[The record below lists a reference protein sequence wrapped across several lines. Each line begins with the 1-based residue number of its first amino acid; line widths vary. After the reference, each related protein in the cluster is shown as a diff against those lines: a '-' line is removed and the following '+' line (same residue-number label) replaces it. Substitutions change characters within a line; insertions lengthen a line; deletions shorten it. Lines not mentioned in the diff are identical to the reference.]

1 MWSCRTVLTSTLV
14 GLQVAALLAV
24 LALTHFA
31 SQNVLLSYAEQ
42 LTERVAH
49 DTTRFTENFL
59 NPADD
64 AAALSQRLAERA
76 VVQTDNRSVLTRY
89 FYEILRGRTDFAGIF
104 YGARDGSFVYVS
116 RDDTVEG
123 ATYRTK
129 WIETDPVR
137 SVQLDYF
144 DDEFR
149 RVSRRRD
156 DTDTYDPRSRPW
168 YVRASEKNEV
178 VWTEPYIF
186 FSSQRPGIT
195 VATPVLGE
203 DGMTMRGAVG
213 IDIEIGAL
221 SQFLDGLE
229 VGKRGSAAIVS
240 QTGDVIAHRE
250 ASAILA
256 VDAEGGQRFAKVAEI
271 GDPALA
277 QAVSSL
283 PGGLESV
290 TPGET
295 RLTRF
300 QALGESWRGA
310 VRRLAG
316 SRTPW
321 VVVTYLPESDILG
334 PIQRVRNIGLVV
346 VAIVAA
352 MTAIFS
358 ALLASALTNPIK
370 ALAAQASHISKGEF
384 DDMPLPSMRMK
395 ELDETGQAMRRATSW
410 LRDYRRENET
420 LTGELREAGRV
431 LERRVEERTEQLAH
445 ANRELEEANRNT
457 SMLAHELDHR
467 VKNLFA
473 ITSSLVSLAASHAT
487 TPQEVADEARG
498 RINALARAHADTQ
511 GATESQLA
519 SIVKSV
525 LEPYA
530 GTDDFRINVVG
541 DPLTVSRSNVTPIG
555 LILYELATNA
565 AKYGALGHPGGE
577 VDVTWERSAGGV
589 VTLVWAERSNTSAGD
604 GDRSD
609 TEPGGFGSIML
620 EAMAHRLDATVERDM
635 TSAGL
640 RMTLTMKDLEERREA
655 PLHTQMP
662 DPLLSS
668 KRSAGRSKRSAE
680 RA

>member
-24 LALTHFA
+24 LALTYFA
-31 SQNVLLSYAEQ
+31 SQNVLLAYAEQ

-49 DTTRFTENFL
+49 DTTTFTENFL

-76 VVQTDNRSVLTRY
+76 VVSTENRAILTRY
-89 FYEILRGRTDFAGIF
+89 FYEVLRARSDFAGIF
-104 YGARDGSFVYVS
+104 YGEADGSFVYVS
-116 RDDTVEG
+116 RDATVEG

-137 SVQLDYF
+137 SVQLEYF

-149 RVSRRRD
+149 SLLQRQD
-156 DTDTYDPRSRPW
+156 DADIYDPRTRPW
-168 YVRASEKNEV
+168 YVKASEKKAV

-195 VATPVLGE
+195 VATPVLAE
-203 DGMTMRGAVG
+203 DRTLMRGAVG

-221 SQFLDGLE
+221 SHFLDGLA

-240 QTGDVIAHRE
+240 QSGDVIAHRE
-250 ASAILA
+250 ASAIFA
-256 VDAEGGQRFAKVAEI
+256 IGDDGGQRFAKVAEI
-271 GDPALA
+271 HDPALA
-277 QAVSSL
+277 QAVASL
-283 PGGLESV
+283 PGGLDSLQ
-290 TPGET
+290 PGET

-300 QALGESWRGA
+300 MAQGERWRGA

-321 VVVTYLPESDILG
+321 AVVTYLPESDILA
-334 PIQRVRNIGLVV
+334 PLQRVRNIGLVV
-346 VAIVAA
+346 VVIVAA

-358 ALLASALTNPIK
+358 ALLARALTKPIK

-384 DDMPLPSMRMK
+384 DDTPLPSMRMK

-420 LTGELREAGRV
+420 LTRELREAGRV

-445 ANRELEEANRNT
+445 ANRDLEEANRNT

-511 GATESQLA
+511 GATETRLA

-530 GTDDFRINVVG
+530 DTDDFRINIAG
-541 DPLTVSRSNVTPIG
+541 EPLTVSRSNVTPIG

-577 VDVTWERSAGGV
+577 VDVTWQRSASGV
-589 VTLVWAERSNTSAGD
+589 VTLAWAERSTTPAGD
-604 GDRSD
+604 GHGAD
-609 TEPGGFGSIML
+609 TEPSGFGSIML
-620 EAMAHRLDATVERDM
+620 EAMAHRLDATIERDM
-635 TSAGL
+635 TSTGL
-640 RMTLTMKDLEERREA
+640 RVTLTMKELEEHRDA
-655 PLHTQMP
+655 PHRTQAP
-662 DPLLSS
+662 DPLQSATRQAD
-668 KRSAGRSKRSAE
+668 RSRRSAE
-680 RA
+680 SA

>member
-24 LALTHFA
+24 LALTYFA

-49 DTTRFTENFL
+49 DTTTFTENFL

-76 VVQTDNRSVLTRY
+76 VVSTDNRAILTRY
-89 FYEILRGRTDFAGIF
+89 FYEVLRARSDFAGIF
-104 YGARDGSFVYVS
+104 YGEADGSFVYVS

-144 DDEFR
+144 DEEFR
-149 RVSRRRD
+149 RVSRRKD
-156 DTDTYDPRSRPW
+156 EADTYDPRSRPW
-168 YVRASEKNEV
+168 YVKAAEQNEV

-195 VATPVLGE
+195 VATPVLGD

-221 SQFLDGLE
+221 SKFLDGLE
-229 VGKRGSAAIVS
+229 VGQNGSAAIVS
-240 QTGDVIAHRE
+240 QSGDVIAHRE

-256 VDAEGGQRFAKVAEI
+256 PDGKGGQRFAKVAEI
-271 GDPALA
+271 GDPALV

-290 TPGET
+290 APGET

-300 QALGESWRGA
+300 QTLDENWRGA

-334 PIQRVRNIGLVV
+334 PIQRVRDIGLVV

-352 MTAIFS
+352 LTAIFS
-358 ALLASALTNPIK
+358 AFLAGALTKPIK
-370 ALAAQASHISKGEF
+370 ALAAQASHISKGRF
-384 DDMPLPSMRMK
+384 DDTPLPSMRMK
-395 ELDETGQAMRRATSW
+395 ELADTGRAMRRATSW
-410 LRDYRRENET
+410 LRDYKRENEA
-420 LTGELREAGRV
+420 LTGQLREAGRV

-457 SMLAHELDHR
+457 NMLAHELDHR

-487 TPQEVADEARG
+487 TPQEVAEEARG

-519 SIVKSV
+519 AIVKSV

-530 GTDDFRINVVG
+530 GTDDFRINVAG

-565 AKYGALGHPGGE
+565 AKYGALGHPGGG
-577 VDVTWERSAGGV
+577 VDVTWERAASGV
-589 VTLVWAERSNTSAGD
+589 VTLVWAERSNTPAVDGD
-604 GDRSD
+604 GTV

-620 EAMAHRLDATVERDM
+620 EAMAHRLHATVEREM
-635 TSAGL
+635 TSGGL
-640 RMTLTMKDLEERREA
+640 RVTLTIKELEDPKEA
-655 PLHTQMP
+655 RSPAP
-662 DPLLSS
+662 DPLRSS
-668 KRSAGRSKRSAE
+668 TRSPDRRERSAE
-680 RA
+680 SA

>member
-24 LALTHFA
+24 LALTYFA
-31 SQNVLLSYAEQ
+31 SQSVLLSYAEQ

-64 AAALSQRLAERA
+64 AAALTQRLAERA
-76 VVQTDNRSVLTRY
+76 VVQTDNRAILTQY
-89 FYEILRGRTDFAGIF
+89 FYEVLRARKDFAGIF
-104 YGARDGSFVYVS
+104 YGATDGSFVYVS

-129 WIETDPVR
+129 GIETDPVR

-144 DDEFR
+144 DDELR

-156 DTDTYDPRSRPW
+156 DADTYDPRTRPW
-168 YVRASEKNEV
+168 YLRAMEGREV
-178 VWTEPYIF
+178 VWTDPYIF

-203 DGMTMRGAVG
+203 DSMTMRGAVG

-221 SQFLDGLE
+221 SQFLDGLQ
-229 VGKRGSAAIVS
+229 VGQNGSAAIVS
-240 QTGDVIAHRE
+240 QTGDVIAHRD
-250 ASAILA
+250 ASFVRAA
-256 VDAEGGQRFAKVAEI
+256 DGKGQQRFAKVTEI
-271 GDPALA
+271 DDPALA
-277 QAVSSL
+277 QAVASL
-283 PGGLESV
+283 PGGLV
-290 TPGET
+290 NLDPGET

-300 QALGESWRGA
+300 TAQGENWRGA
-310 VRRLAG
+310 VRRLSG

-321 VVVTYLPESDILG
+321 VVITYLPERDILS
-334 PIQRVRNIGLVV
+334 PLQRVRNIGLLV
-346 VAIVAA
+346 VAIVVAI
-352 MTAIFS
+352 TALFG
-358 ALLASALTNPIK
+358 ALLARALTKPIK

-384 DDMPLPSMRMK
+384 DDTPLPSMRMK
-395 ELDETGQAMRRATSW
+395 ELADTGRAMRRATSW
-410 LRDYRRENET
+410 LRDYRRENEQ
-420 LTGELREAGRV
+420 LTGQLREAGRV
-431 LERRVEERTEQLAH
+431 LERRVDERTEQLAH
-445 ANRELEEANRNT
+445 SNCELEEANRNT

-473 ITSSLVSLAASHAT
+473 MTSSLVALAASHAT

-511 GATESQLA
+511 GATESQLG

-530 GTDDFRINVVG
+530 NTDDFRINIAG

-565 AKYGALGHPGGE
+565 AKYGALGCSGGE
-577 VDVTWERSAGGV
+577 VDVTWKRTASGV
-589 VTLVWAERSNTSAGD
+589 VTLVWAERSKVPPDDKSDSEGKTS
-604 GDRSD
+604 
-609 TEPGGFGSIML
+609 GFGSVML
-620 EAMAHRLDATVERDM
+620 KAMAHQLDATVERDI

-655 PLHTQMP
+655 PLDTQIL
-662 DPLLSS
+662 DPLQSS
-668 KRSAGRSKRSAE
+668 TRSADRSKRSAE
-680 RA
+680 SA

>member
-24 LALTHFA
+24 LALTYFA

-42 LTERVAH
+42 LTERVAQ
-49 DTTRFTENFL
+49 DTTTFTENFL
-59 NPADD
+59 DPADD
-64 AAALSQRLAERA
+64 AAELSQRLAERA
-76 VVQTDNRSVLTRY
+76 VVSTDNPAILTRY
-89 FYEILRGRTDFAGIF
+89 FYEVLRSRADFAGIF
-104 YGARDGSFVYVS
+104 YGAADGSFIYVN
-116 RDDTVEG
+116 RDDTVDG
-123 ATYRTK
+123 AAFRTK
-129 WIETDPVR
+129 LIDTEPTR
-137 SVQLDYF
+137 SVRLEYF
-144 DDEFR
+144 DAEFSPVTR
-149 RVSRRRD
+149 RED
-156 DTDTYDPRSRPW
+156 DADPYDPRTRPW
-168 YVRASEKNEV
+168 YVKALERRTV
-178 VWTEPYIF
+178 IWTEPYIF
-186 FSSQRPGIT
+186 FSSRRPGIT
-195 VATPVLGE
+195 VATPVFDE
-203 DGMTMRGAVG
+203 ESENIRGAVG

-229 VGKRGSAAIVS
+229 VGENGSAAIVS
-240 QTGDVIAHRE
+240 QSGDVIAHRE
-250 ASAILA
+250 ASAVLA
-256 VDAEGGQRFAKVAEI
+256 LDGEGGQRFAKVAEI
-271 GDPALA
+271 GDPALV
-277 QAVSSL
+277 QAVFSL

-334 PIQRVRNIGLVV
+334 PLQRVRNIGLVV
-346 VAIVAA
+346 VAIVAV

-358 ALLASALTNPIK
+358 ALLARALTKPIK

-384 DDMPLPSMRMK
+384 DDTPLPSMRMK

-420 LTGELREAGRV
+420 LTGQLREAGRV

-498 RINALARAHADTQ
+498 RINALARAHSDTQ
-511 GATESQLA
+511 GATETRLA

-530 GTDDFRINVVG
+530 GTDDFRINIAG
-541 DPLTVSRSNVTPIG
+541 EPLTVSRSNVTPIG

-565 AKYGALGHPGGE
+565 AKYGALGHPGGQ
-577 VDVTWERSAGGV
+577 VDVTWECSASGV
-589 VTLVWAERSNTSAGD
+589 VTLVWSERSTAPAGD
-604 GDRSD
+604 GGQSE
-609 TEPGGFGSIML
+609 TEPSGFGSIML
-620 EAMAHRLDATVERDM
+620 EAMAHRLDATVERAM
-635 TSAGL
+635 TSTGL
-640 RMTLTMKDLEERREA
+640 RVTLTMKELEEYHDA
-655 PLHTQMP
+655 PHRAPAP
-662 DPLLSS
+662 DPLQ
-668 KRSAGRSKRSAE
+668 SATRPANRSKRSAE
-680 RA
+680 SG